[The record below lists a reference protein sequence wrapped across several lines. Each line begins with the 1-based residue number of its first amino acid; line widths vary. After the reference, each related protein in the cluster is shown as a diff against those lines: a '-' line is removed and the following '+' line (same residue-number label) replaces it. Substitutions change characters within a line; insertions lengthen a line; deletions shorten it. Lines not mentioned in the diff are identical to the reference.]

1 MNNENSSKQMS
12 NARQRETSSRHLRI
26 LSHGIFPLCY
36 KKLWEYEKKNP
47 SFSFHEFP
55 CDHIFRLEW
64 IRIIEKNGGFK
75 DNYKQK
81 VEKGTRDC
89 CVCNVHF
96 EASCYSDSGR
106 LKQEQCPSIF
116 PSLIS
121 K

>member
-1 MNNENSSKQMS
+1 MGY
-12 NARQRETSSRHLRI
+12 SRCVIRNF
-26 LSHGIFPLCY
+26 GNTR
-36 KKLWEYEKKNP
+36 KKNP
-47 SFSFHEFP
+47 SFVFHEFP

-75 DNYKQK
+75 DNDKQK